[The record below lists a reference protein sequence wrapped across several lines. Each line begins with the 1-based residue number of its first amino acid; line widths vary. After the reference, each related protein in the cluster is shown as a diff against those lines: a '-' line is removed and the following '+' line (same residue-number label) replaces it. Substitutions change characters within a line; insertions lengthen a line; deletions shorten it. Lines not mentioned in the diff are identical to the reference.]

1 MEVLFV
7 LSAILGA
14 ITTVVFGIRTAIFI
28 QELYNPVEVSIN
40 FLSAAVGLVLVIM
53 SLYYLFG
60 I

>member
-7 LSAILGA
+7 LSAIIGA
-14 ITTVVFGIRTAIFI
+14 ITAVVFGFRTIFFI

-40 FLSAAVGLVLVIM
+40 FLSAAVGLVLVII